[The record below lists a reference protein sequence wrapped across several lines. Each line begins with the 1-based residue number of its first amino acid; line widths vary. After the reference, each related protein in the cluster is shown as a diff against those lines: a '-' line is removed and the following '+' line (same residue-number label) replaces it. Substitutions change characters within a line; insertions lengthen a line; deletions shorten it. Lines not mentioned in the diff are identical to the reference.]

1 MTATEDPAVPP
12 AISADRTGM
21 LALWGANGISMLG
34 GSMTTLAVPWFIL
47 ATTGSA
53 AKTGLVGTAIALGG
67 MVAPVLSGPLIDRLG
82 FKRASVLTDV
92 ADAVLVA
99 AIPLLYAADLLQFW
113 HILVLAFLI
122 QSMNAPGDAAR
133 YALVPGLA
141 HRAALTIERA
151 NAVDRGIAR
160 STMLVGPLIGG
171 LLIAVIGPTNVLL
184 LDALTFLASALLVA
198 LFVRPGSH
206 EKGGAAAAQASRSYR
221 SELLVGLRFVFAN
234 GLLLSVVLLVS
245 LANALD
251 AALGAVVLPVYA
263 LQVWGSAT
271 SLGVLTSAISA
282 GMLIGIAVFGAIG
295 HHMPRRLTVL
305 LGGAGGALFLY
316 GGLALTPP
324 LGVMVVLVVLGGILA
339 GPIIPL
345 LFTVVQSHT
354 PTELYGR
361 VFGAMQSLTAVL
373 PALSMTIVGL
383 LIEGTGLVPT
393 IVALG
398 VLYLVVTLGMLMNP
412 VLRRMDADRTANAA
426 EDRPVTSP

>member
-1 MTATEDPAVPP
+1 MAATEDTVVREPARR
-12 AISADRTGM
+12 DRTG
-21 LALWGANGISMLG
+21 LAAFWSANGISMLG
-34 GSMTTLAVPWFIL
+34 GAMTTLAVPWFIL
-47 ATTGSA
+47 ETTGSA
-53 AKTGLVGTAIALGG
+53 ARTGLVGTALALGG
-67 MVAPVLSGPLIDRLG
+67 MFSPVLSGPLIDRLG
-82 FKRASVLTDV
+82 FKRASVLADV
-92 ADAVLVA
+92 AAALLVA
-99 AIPLLYAADLLQFW
+99 AIPLLHAAGVLAFW
-113 HILVLAFLI
+113 HLLVLAFLI
-122 QSMNAPGDAAR
+122 QGVNGPGDAAR

-141 HRAALTIERA
+141 HRAGMTIERA

-160 STMLVGPLIGG
+160 GALLVGPLVGG
-171 LLIAVIGPTNVLL
+171 VLIAVIGPTNVLL
-184 LDALTFLASALLVA
+184 LDALTFLASAVLVA

-206 EKGGAAAAQASRSYR
+206 EEGSAAAAQTSRSYR

-234 GLLLSVVLLVS
+234 GLLLSVVVLVS

-282 GMLIGIAVFGAIG
+282 GVLIGIAVFGAIG
-295 HHMPRRLTVL
+295 HHLPRRLTVL

-339 GPIIPL
+339 GPIVPL
-345 LFTVVQSHT
+345 LFTVVQTHT

-383 LIEGTGLVPT
+383 LIQGTGLVPT
-393 IVALG
+393 LVALG
-398 VLYLVVTLGMLMNP
+398 VLYLVVTLGMLVNP
-412 VLRRMDADRTANAA
+412 ALRRMDTDRTTDTA
-426 EDRPVTSP
+426 EDRSVTSP